1 MPDADE
7 AGADRDE
14 PRGAEAAPARRSRQP
29 HCNAGTSDT
38 RGINQKAA
46 RNPLGAIKTMFRQ
59 AVKAITRRTEDEP
72 RPQTRRRR
80 GESDR
85 AFRMTAKAALRRMP
99 RPPAIATAY
108 LADTLDWLNL
118 WANGNDDSEL
128 CDNLGAI
135 QNDLSLRL

>member
-1 MPDADE
+1 
-7 AGADRDE
+7 
-14 PRGAEAAPARRSRQP
+14 
-29 HCNAGTSDT
+29 
-38 RGINQKAA
+38 
-46 RNPLGAIKTMFRQ
+46 MFRQ

-85 AFRMTAKAALRRMP
+85 AFRMTARAALRRVA
-99 RPPAIATAY
+99 RPQAFASATAY

-128 CDNLGAI
+128 CDNSDAI
-135 QNDLSLRL
+135 RNDLSLRL